1 MKQTLFSAFALFL
14 LMPGE
19 ALPAQQFSD
28 PRRQGIAVD
37 GRVRK
42 DPVGRAGSG
51 ELAGAFQAF
60 PYVEGS
66 IYRIMTAPE
75 RVTDIVLQAGETL
88 VAVASGDTARWIVGD
103 TSSGSGPDKRTHIL
117 IKPASAG
124 LTTNL
129 LVTTDRR
136 SYHILLTS
144 VRETGLAGISWTYPQ
159 DALIALREAE
169 QAKRLAEPIASG
181 LSVEKLDFRYVISGD
196 SPAWRPV
203 RAFDD
208 GRQTYIEFPSDIGVG
223 EAPPLFVLAQG
234 GEAQLVNY
242 RMRERFYVVDRL
254 FDRAELRLGT
264 KRQQIVRISRASSR
278 PAKARP

>member
-1 MKQTLFSAFALFL
+1 MKQALFSAFALVS
-14 LMPGE
+14 LMSSE
-19 ALPAQQFSD
+19 ASWPQPLSD
-28 PRRQGIAVD
+28 QRRQGVAVE
-37 GRVRK
+37 GGTRKAPIERVS
-42 DPVGRAGSG
+42 SG
-51 ELAGAFQAF
+51 QFVGAFQAF
-60 PYVEGS
+60 PYADGS

-103 TSSGSGPDKRTHIL
+103 TSSGSGPEKRTHIL
-117 IKPASAG
+117 IKPASPG

-136 SYHILLTS
+136 SYHLLLTS
-144 VRETGLAGISWTYPQ
+144 IRETGLAGISWTYPQ

-169 QAKRLAEPIASG
+169 ETKRLAEPVASG
-181 LSVEKLDFRYVISGD
+181 LSVEKLDFRYLISGD

-223 EAPPLFVLAQG
+223 EAPPLFVIAQDG
-234 GEAQLVNY
+234 AAQLVNY
-242 RMRERFYVVDRL
+242 RMRERYYVIDRL

-264 KRQQIVRISRASSR
+264 KRQQIVRISKVPSKT
-278 PAKARP
+278 AKARP

>member
-1 MKQTLFSAFALFL
+1 MKQTFFSVLSLVSLIPCQASR
-14 LMPGE
+14 
-19 ALPAQQFSD
+19 AQQFSD
-28 PRRQGIAVD
+28 QRRQGNAVD
-37 GRVRK
+37 GEARKVRAE
-42 DPVGRAGSG
+42 RAGSG
-51 ELAGAFQAF
+51 QFVGAFQAF
-60 PYVEGS
+60 PYADGS

-103 TSSGSGPDKRTHIL
+103 TSSGSGPEKRTHIL

-136 SYHILLTS
+136 SYHLLLTS
-144 VRETGLAGISWTYPQ
+144 ARETGLAGISWTYPQ

-169 QAKRLAEPIASG
+169 EAKRLAEPVASG
-181 LSVEKLDFRYVISGD
+181 LSVEKLDFRYLISGD

-223 EAPPLFVLAQG
+223 EAPPLFVIAQDG
-234 GEAQLVNY
+234 AAQLVNY
-242 RMRERFYVVDRL
+242 RMREHYYVVDRL

-264 KRQQIVRISRASSR
+264 KRQQIVRISKVSSKTAR
-278 PAKARP
+278 ARP

>member
-1 MKQTLFSAFALFL
+1 MKQALCSVFALVSL
-14 LMPGE
+14 ISGE
-19 ALPAQQFSD
+19 ASRAQPLSD
-28 PRRQGIAVD
+28 KRRQGIAVD
-37 GRVRK
+37 GQTRK
-42 DPVGRAGSG
+42 DPVERAASG
-51 ELAGAFQAF
+51 QFAGAFQAF
-60 PYVEGS
+60 PYADAS
-66 IYRIMTAPE
+66 IYRVMTAPE

-136 SYHILLTS
+136 SYHLLLTS
-144 VRETGLAGISWTYPQ
+144 ARETGLAGISWTYPQ

-169 QAKRLAEPIASG
+169 EAKRLAEPVASG
-181 LSVEKLDFRYVISGD
+181 LNVEKLDFRYVISGD
-196 SPAWRPV
+196 SPTWRPV
-203 RAFDD
+203 RTFDD
-208 GRQTYIEFPSDIGVG
+208 GRQTYIEFPSYIGVG
-223 EAPPLFVLAQG
+223 EAPPLFVLSQD

-242 RMRERFYVVDRL
+242 RMRERYYVVDRL

-264 KRQQIVRISRASSR
+264 KRQQIVRISKASSDLAR
-278 PAKARP
+278 ARP

>member
-1 MKQTLFSAFALFL
+1 MKQSIFSVLALVSL
-14 LMPGE
+14 TSGE
-19 ALPAQQFSD
+19 ASRAQPLSD
-28 PRRQGIAVD
+28 QRLQGVAVV
-37 GRVRK
+37 GEARK
-42 DPVGRAGSG
+42 ASIERSGSG
-51 ELAGAFQAF
+51 QLVGAFQAF
-60 PYVEGS
+60 PYADGS
-66 IYRIMTAPE
+66 IYRVMTAPE

-103 TSSGSGPDKRTHIL
+103 TNSGSGPAKRTHIL

-136 SYHILLTS
+136 SYHLLLTS

-159 DALIALREAE
+159 DALIALRVAEEAR
-169 QAKRLAEPIASG
+169 RLAEPVASG
-181 LSVEKLDFRYVISGD
+181 LNVEKLDFRYLISGD

-223 EAPPLFVLAQG
+223 EAPPLFIISQG

-242 RMRERFYVVDRL
+242 RMRERYYVVDRL

-264 KRQQIVRISRASSR
+264 KRQQIVRISKASPKRERTR
-278 PAKARP
+278 P